1 MSQEGPSST
10 AQALETPVSSLP
22 SMDGRPPEAWP
33 ETTPLLEVKDLTTK
47 FYTADGVVN
56 ALNGISYS
64 VRKGQCLAIVGESGS
79 GKTVGVLSILRL
91 IQSPPGKIVAGSILF
106 KGTDLLTLDDAALRK
121 IRGGAISVIFQDPM
135 TSLNPV
141 MRVGAQ
147 ITENIMAHEALTP
160 KQARVKAVEILGRVG
175 IPAPAKRLDD
185 YPHQFSGG
193 MRQRVV
199 IAIALAGEPELLI
212 ADEPTTA
219 LDVSIQSEILALI
232 QKLCRDHNLGVI
244 LITHDMAVINE
255 VTDRVAVMLH
265 GHIVE
270 IDTTRKII
278 DAPSHPYTQSLI
290 AAVPRTDVKLDRFQL
305 VEATA
310 GGQSAVDA
318 MAKDVAWL
326 HGGVDNSAARDAG
339 GDTPMVEVE
348 NLTVRFMKSRGILAR
363 WNTYFSAVDDVSFAI
378 RQGETFGLVGESGS
392 GKSTVAKTII
402 GLETPHAG
410 AIRYKRK
417 DISRLAHDAKLR
429 RSVTDMQMI
438 FQDPFSSLNPRMRVR
453 DIVMEPMVY
462 HSLAEAR
469 EARVVAE
476 ELLARVGLAAG
487 AGDKYPHQFSGGQ
500 RQRIC
505 IARALVMRP
514 AMLICDEPTSALD
527 VSIQASLL
535 NLLKDLQAELG
546 LTMLFI
552 SHDLAVIR
560 QMCDRIAVM
569 RHGKLCEVADSETL
583 FADPQHPYTKELLRL
598 APKFSRDVA
607 V

>member
-1 MSQEGPSST
+1 MAE
-10 AQALETPVSSLP
+10 
-22 SMDGRPPEAWP
+22 
-33 ETTPLLEVKDLTTK
+33 LLEVEGLTVDYPT
-47 FYTADGVVN
+47 
-56 ALNGISYS
+56 
-64 VRKGQCLAIVGESGS
+64 RKGVFTAIEDVSFSVSAGEILGIVGESGA
-79 GKTVGVLSILRL
+79 GKSTIGAAIMRL
-91 IQSPPGKIVAGSILF
+91 IDYPGFVRGGVVRL
-106 KGTDLLTLDDAALRK
+106 GGEDLAALSEADMTRA
-121 IRGGAISVIFQDPM
+121 RGRRVAMIFQDPL
-135 TSLNPV
+135 TALNPV
-141 MRVGAQ
+141 LTVGSQ
-147 ITENIMAHEALTP
+147 VRETLRKHTDLDKPGIEA
-160 KQARVKAVEILGRVG
+160 RAVELLTQVG
-175 IPAPAKRLDD
+175 IPEPERRLAQ

-219 LDVSIQSEILALI
+219 LDVSIQSEILSLI
-232 QKLCRDHNLGVI
+232 QGLCRDRNLGVI

-270 IDTTRKII
+270 VDKTRKII
-278 DAPSHPYTQSLI
+278 DAPSHRYTQSLI
-290 AAVPRTDVKLDRFQL
+290 AAVPRTDVKLERFQL

-310 GGQSAVDA
+310 GGESAIEA
-318 MAKDVAWL
+318 MSRDVAWL
-326 HGGVDNSAARDAG
+326 RGARAEAGDAS
-339 GDTPMVEVE
+339 PMIEVE
-348 NLTVRFMKSRGILAR
+348 NLTVRFLKNRSVLPR
-363 WNTYFSAVDDVSFAI
+363 WNTYFNAVDDVSFEV

-392 GKSTVAKTII
+392 GKSTVAKTIV
-402 GLETPHAG
+402 GLEAAHLG
-410 AIRYKRK
+410 CVRYRRK
-417 DISRLAHDAKLR
+417 DITDLHRDSRI
-429 RSVTDMQMI
+429 RSAVADMQII

-462 HSLAEAR
+462 HDMAEAK
-469 EARVVAE
+469 EARAVAE
-476 ELLARVGLAAG
+476 ELLTRVGLAPG

-546 LTMLFI
+546 LTILFI

-560 QMCDRIAVM
+560 QMCDRVAVM
-569 RHGKLCEVADSETL
+569 RYGKLCEVADSETL
-583 FADPQHPYTKELLRL
+583 FAAPRHDYTKELLRL
-598 APKFSRDVA
+598 APKFSREVA

>member
-1 MSQEGPSST
+1 MAE
-10 AQALETPVSSLP
+10 
-22 SMDGRPPEAWP
+22 
-33 ETTPLLEVKDLTTK
+33 LLEVEGLTVDYPT
-47 FYTADGVVN
+47 
-56 ALNGISYS
+56 
-64 VRKGQCLAIVGESGS
+64 RKGVFTAIEDVTFHVRAGEILGIVGESGA
-79 GKTVGVLSILRL
+79 GKSTIGAAVMRL
-91 IQSPPGKIVAGSILF
+91 IDYPGY
-106 KGTDLLTLDDAALRK
+106 
-121 IRGGAISVIFQDPM
+121 IRGGRIRLKGEDLAALSEAEMTRARGRRIGMIFQDPL
-135 TSLNPV
+135 TALNPV
-141 MRVGAQ
+141 LTVGTQ
-147 ITENIMAHEALTP
+147 IRETLRKHTSLDGPAID
-160 KQARVKAVEILGRVG
+160 ARAVELLTAVG
-175 IPAPAKRLDD
+175 IPEPERRLAQ

-232 QKLCRDHNLGVI
+232 RGLCRDRNLGVI

-270 IDTTRKII
+270 VDTTRKII

-290 AAVPRTDVKLDRFQL
+290 AAVPRTDVKLARFQL

-310 GGQSAVDA
+310 GGESAIEA
-318 MAKDVAWL
+318 MSRDVAWL
-326 HGGVDNSAARDAG
+326 REGREQA
-339 GDTPMVEVE
+339 DTGPGPMIEVA
-348 NLTVRFMKSRGILAR
+348 NLTVRFLKSRGVLPR
-363 WNTYFSAVDDVSFAI
+363 WNEYFKAVDDVSFDI
-378 RQGETFGLVGESGS
+378 RAGETFGLVGESGS
-392 GKSTVAKTII
+392 GKSTVAKTIV
-402 GLETPHAG
+402 GLEEAYEG
-410 AIRYKRK
+410 EVRYKRR
-417 DISRLAHDAKLR
+417 DITHLHKDAKLR
-429 RSVTDMQMI
+429 AAVTEMQII

-453 DIVMEPMVY
+453 DIITEPMVY
-462 HSLAEAR
+462 HDLAEAR
-469 EARVVAE
+469 EARAVAE

-560 QMCDRIAVM
+560 QMCDRVAVM
-569 RHGKLCEVADSETL
+569 RHGKLCELADSETL
-583 FADPQHPYTKELLRL
+583 FADPQHEYTKELLRL